1 MLKSDNAT
9 VTSYFDR
16 NVISLLPSVSAEWN
30 YNAIYQP
37 YVTYSGDGTNV
48 MTLADATNLMLPQS
62 WQRENPS
69 IHLETST
76 AGKITNVFTSTN
88 SLKIMK
94 ERVLAWDNYD
104 DNVAL
109 DLNKSNWITQISTQ
123 KLKVPT
129 GKKSY
134 KIIFYAKAVE
144 NNLINLS
151 VSASHPDP
159 IANLTYS
166 NFVQI
171 DNVDWTKVEILFGVR
186 PDDVK
191 SYYPDYDH
199 INLLIDATNTTYSK
213 NDWSFIIDRF
223 EVYEISYFDFKY
235 GNLYSKE
242 SVFAPFRPGESY
254 VSTGNADFAIPTNF
268 RKVVDGATIYNS
280 DGTSKNLLTD
290 GTKGISMWNDQMPC
304 SPVTYSPRVLFGS
317 TKSPL
322 FKNGIL
328 STFSAYKYFVSDK
341 MNSYIGAS
349 YENKLK
355 INKLVLKFNNSQ
367 SFPNSISVF
376 LWNGTN
382 KTVVSISSAN
392 ISSSGTCVLY
402 YQQDGT
408 WSTTRWTS
416 SQMPIFDTVNFGNFK
431 FNGTSTSASVEIDKI
446 VVNQVSSTVQSNYS
460 SYGENIKNELSRF
473 QVIEVSPRLEVDLS
487 TYVINFDIN
496 KELDTKTNLVPI
508 SAISANSAQITLT
521 NIPFPKA
528 GTANSPL
535 FLFSTNA
542 AASPLKNLLVK
553 NVKFYINYKIN
564 EPSITGSASI
574 IPGGVFYV
582 DSWDTRDIDSTTV
595 NLYDFSKY
603 LQLLPV
609 NDYATA
615 NQTVFNIISNILD
628 FGGFT
633 DYDYDQLAN
642 VCRDKSQQLSLN
654 YFFADS
660 KNKTIFDVLR
670 ELFTA
675 YQIGAFIDEY
685 GVMRFLNLKNI
696 TKNNQTTFSLN
707 DSNIA
712 TKSYDEVVKTKI
724 GKINLRYKIPQ
735 IDRTISPNSDI
746 NDPIDLISKPN
757 IIWQQDNLDVIP
769 FNYLN
774 QSIKSLSQ
782 HFFDL
787 AVTDNNNIFYQFG
800 LDGENYCIV
809 EGEVISFSDKVYR
822 FSTSQGKKY
831 KDVPVSSGS
840 DLQARI
846 AEYAADIGFSD
857 VKYRPTGRIANVK
870 RGLFNT
876 PAKTHIVMS
885 TVDDVKSRFSSKT
898 RKISETKFKEVDC
911 LAPNGLNFIRVQG
924 VSDTITHMVPNTSG
938 DNYKTYSCKFR
949 FPLTFDINKKID
961 SYDVTND
968 LSAGMFLGMKYD
980 ADLNSTSSTMYIE
993 VQRKIQKN
1001 NTLKYYLNVYSI
1013 DTFGSKV
1020 EWHKLDITE
1029 QMKLVMKYD
1038 LPNIYPANNFKNF
1051 INLQCVNNT
1060 SVTKVTVSDDRFEKN
1075 TFSKTFDNLAIYI
1088 NKIKICDLN
1097 ISTANAGVWKSLFLI
1112 PKDGKFG
1119 FFTNGGAASSTAE
1132 LAEVYATEEELL
1144 DESIQY
1150 HFQTKE
1156 YLNNLISGKNKDYR
1170 YILIQSKPE
1179 IVGLNFYDVQ
1189 LNPAPSLGAEPVK
1202 ISYRVITQPATTVD
1216 PPKYFDVFEDAVAY
1230 SDVLLSGFKAK
1241 FALVNASPYSIWVKK
1256 TSDSI
1261 NTIDVQ
1267 FAVNSQFLLTVS
1279 ADRNIQRIINPSS
1292 QETVEIQTDWIQSEE
1307 SARSIVNTI
1316 AGAVDNFSKDT
1327 IINMF
1332 GNPLIQIGDVAELRY
1347 RLLNIGYNADL
1358 SQGTAHAYFV
1368 QSVKQSFNQG
1378 LTTSLTLNRVSYTG
1392 PQNAIPIV
1400 YVPPVT
1406 LINSSLQQ
1414 VVNVKTDPTSTI
1426 VPNQATN
1433 LAATKNLNITWD
1445 KVANATGYVVEVR
1458 VVDENDEFTN
1468 DSRDIIN
1475 ALVTT
1480 NQYTVLD
1487 KFTAN
1492 TDRVRIVVS
1501 SYNNS
1506 STGAR
1511 GTDTVLFYNI
1521 LPNDKDALASQA
1533 PSNSFRPELS
1543 EQRDYDSGNTNTGVV
1558 ICNKGDWNYIDK
1570 NTTFTYEW
1578 KKLINGNWTT
1588 VTSQGQPNTYLFTNI
1603 DSSFIVKCIVTAT
1616 NSIDSTSIETYQY
1629 EVVPRV
1635 TYSNPN
1641 VPSVTSASAYIGWD
1655 DALVIHWTDASY
1667 GGAKYEVKT
1676 YYTLN
1681 SGDSLGR
1688 ALLSQ
1693 TTLVNEG
1700 DQGLIIDASSIS
1712 NGVFKYVEITTV
1724 FGSNRSQ
1731 TVTIS
1736 AIGPKKTSINNFKAL
1751 EGGGNLLL
1759 TWDAVVGATKY
1770 VIRLSKSPDFNPS
1783 DSYYTVTTNE
1793 KVIGSY
1799 PQSQLICLS
1808 IYAVF
1813 SNNKTGPTL
1822 NTTYVSGSNVVRQI
1836 GRAEE

>member
-1 MLKSDNAT
+1 
-9 VTSYFDR
+9 
-16 NVISLLPSVSAEWN
+16 
-30 YNAIYQP
+30 
-37 YVTYSGDGTNV
+37 
-48 MTLADATNLMLPQS
+48 
-62 WQRENPS
+62 
-69 IHLETST
+69 
-76 AGKITNVFTSTN
+76 
-88 SLKIMK
+88 
-94 ERVLAWDNYD
+94 
-104 DNVAL
+104 
-109 DLNKSNWITQISTQ
+109 
-123 KLKVPT
+123 
-129 GKKSY
+129 
-134 KIIFYAKAVE
+134 
-144 NNLINLS
+144 
-151 VSASHPDP
+151 
-159 IANLTYS
+159 
-166 NFVQI
+166 
-171 DNVDWTKVEILFGVR
+171 
-186 PDDVK
+186 
-191 SYYPDYDH
+191 
-199 INLLIDATNTTYSK
+199 
-213 NDWSFIIDRF
+213 
-223 EVYEISYFDFKY
+223 
-235 GNLYSKE
+235 
-242 SVFAPFRPGESY
+242 
-254 VSTGNADFAIPTNF
+254 
-268 RKVVDGATIYNS
+268 
-280 DGTSKNLLTD
+280 
-290 GTKGISMWNDQMPC
+290 
-304 SPVTYSPRVLFGS
+304 
-317 TKSPL
+317 
-322 FKNGIL
+322 
-328 STFSAYKYFVSDK
+328 
-341 MNSYIGAS
+341 
-349 YENKLK
+349 
-355 INKLVLKFNNSQ
+355 
-367 SFPNSISVF
+367 
-376 LWNGTN
+376 
-382 KTVVSISSAN
+382 
-392 ISSSGTCVLY
+392 
-402 YQQDGT
+402 
-408 WSTTRWTS
+408 
-416 SQMPIFDTVNFGNFK
+416 
-431 FNGTSTSASVEIDKI
+431 
-446 VVNQVSSTVQSNYS
+446 
-460 SYGENIKNELSRF
+460 
-473 QVIEVSPRLEVDLS
+473 
-487 TYVINFDIN
+487 
-496 KELDTKTNLVPI
+496 
-508 SAISANSAQITLT
+508 
-521 NIPFPKA
+521 
-528 GTANSPL
+528 
-535 FLFSTNA
+535 
-542 AASPLKNLLVK
+542 
-553 NVKFYINYKIN
+553 
-564 EPSITGSASI
+564 
-574 IPGGVFYV
+574 
-582 DSWDTRDIDSTTV
+582 
-595 NLYDFSKY
+595 
-603 LQLLPV
+603 
-609 NDYATA
+609 
-615 NQTVFNIISNILD
+615 
-628 FGGFT
+628 
-633 DYDYDQLAN
+633 
-642 VCRDKSQQLSLN
+642 
-654 YFFADS
+654 
-660 KNKTIFDVLR
+660 
-670 ELFTA
+670 
-675 YQIGAFIDEY
+675 
-685 GVMRFLNLKNI
+685 
-696 TKNNQTTFSLN
+696 
-707 DSNIA
+707 
-712 TKSYDEVVKTKI
+712 
-724 GKINLRYKIPQ
+724 
-735 IDRTISPNSDI
+735 
-746 NDPIDLISKPN
+746 
-757 IIWQQDNLDVIP
+757 
-769 FNYLN
+769 
-774 QSIKSLSQ
+774 
-782 HFFDL
+782 
-787 AVTDNNNIFYQFG
+787 
-800 LDGENYCIV
+800 
-809 EGEVISFSDKVYR
+809 
-822 FSTSQGKKY
+822 
-831 KDVPVSSGS
+831 
-840 DLQARI
+840 
-846 AEYAADIGFSD
+846 
-857 VKYRPTGRIANVK
+857 
-870 RGLFNT
+870 
-876 PAKTHIVMS
+876 
-885 TVDDVKSRFSSKT
+885 
-898 RKISETKFKEVDC
+898 
-911 LAPNGLNFIRVQG
+911 
-924 VSDTITHMVPNTSG
+924 
-938 DNYKTYSCKFR
+938 
-949 FPLTFDINKKID
+949 
-961 SYDVTND
+961 
-968 LSAGMFLGMKYD
+968 
-980 ADLNSTSSTMYIE
+980 
-993 VQRKIQKN
+993 
-1001 NTLKYYLNVYSI
+1001 
-1013 DTFGSKV
+1013 
-1020 EWHKLDITE
+1020 
-1029 QMKLVMKYD
+1029 MKYD

-1216 PPKYFDVFEDAVAY
+1216 PPQYFDVFEDAVAY

-1655 DALVIHWTDASY
+1655 DALVVHWTDASY

-1676 YYTLN
+1676 YFTLN

-1688 ALLSQ
+1688 ELLSQ